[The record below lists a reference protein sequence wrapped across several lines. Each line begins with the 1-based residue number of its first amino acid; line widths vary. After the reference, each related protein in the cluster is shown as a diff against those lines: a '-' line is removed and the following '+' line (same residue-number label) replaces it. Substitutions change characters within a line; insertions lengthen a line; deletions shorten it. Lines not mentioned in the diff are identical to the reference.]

1 MALLYPFS
9 DQFKED
15 FFPVIVKA
23 FNEQR
28 GTRLDPKEFEILL
41 SVPVK
46 KGDSVGILMVTKR
59 SDDFLRF
66 RVRLTGF
73 TDLTSVG
80 NFVIRHEMNFATSL
94 LEVYWETSITL
105 EKGKFQELGV
115 AMRSALYQRWLNSD
129 HILYLEDRGR
139 LMTEQHAFVLTQT

>member
-9 DQFKED
+9 DKFKEE
-15 FFPVIVKA
+15 FFPVLVKA

-28 GTRLDPKEFEILL
+28 GTRLDPKEFEMLL

-46 KGDSVGILMVTKR
+46 KGDTVGILMVTKR
-59 SDDFLRF
+59 TDDFLRF

-73 TDLTSVG
+73 TDLTTVS
-80 NFVIRHEMNFATSL
+80 NFVMRHEMNFATSL
-94 LEVYWETSITL
+94 LEVYWETNVTL
-105 EKGKFQELGV
+105 EKSKFQELGV
-115 AMRSALYQRWLNSD
+115 AIRSPLYQRWLNSD

-139 LMTEQHAFVLTQT
+139 LKTETGGFVLTQT